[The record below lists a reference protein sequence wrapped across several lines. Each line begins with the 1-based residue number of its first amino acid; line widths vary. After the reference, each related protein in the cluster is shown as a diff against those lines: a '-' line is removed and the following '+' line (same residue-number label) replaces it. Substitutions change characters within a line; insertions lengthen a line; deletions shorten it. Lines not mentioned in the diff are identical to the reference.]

1 MKEERARESL
11 KEAISDVMETMFFL
25 PVQFA
30 DKTCPLGPWFSGE
43 GEMLESSV
51 DFKCPGSGRI
61 FLFAPRA
68 GVEEMS
74 ANILGIEADEVSEGQ
89 VSDTLKEAINMMT
102 GRMLSL
108 VDQEG
113 SFALGIP
120 RFAGAWNGK
129 SAPEEADFSG
139 LLLFDTGKNHL
150 AAGFVL
156 S

>member
-108 VDQEG
+108 LAGKGD
-113 SFALGIP
+113 FTLGIP
-120 RFAGAWNGK
+120 RFAGAWNRK
-129 SAPEEADFSG
+129 SASEGNFSG
-139 LLLFDTGKNHL
+139 LILFDTGKNHL